1 MPSPRPHLSRPRPR
15 AMALVVT
22 AVVAS
27 SAVVAVAAPGLIGT
41 IDGPAT
47 PGARAQAVEVLGDI
61 VTVSDVGELDTANL
75 LDAVAAAR
83 EAGGAGTAGRGA
95 TIGMI
100 RITRAG
106 STVQQAPAGFRL
118 PLSVTA
124 LHPSAIAAVS
134 GRAVSGALGP
144 RAVVMG
150 ERTAGLRG
158 AQAGDLID
166 LVAADGGVHTLTIS
180 KIATEEEVGGNELL
194 MTIEAADR
202 LGIATD
208 TQVVIWGFSS
218 RSSIEAALAERG
230 VVGRFRTRIR
240 HSWDPQSPDG
250 THGLARTKELL
261 GEFAYQV
268 HGDGSVT
275 QEAAWQAANLP
286 AGRVVLSSQI
296 PIRARCHNRIVGDLQ
311 AALADVAEAGLAGA
325 IDVANANA
333 YGGCHY
339 PRFNR
344 IAGEL
349 GFLSRHSWGMA
360 LDTNTV
366 SNCQGCVPQ
375 MNCDVV
381 RIFRRHNFAWG
392 GNFLVSD
399 GMHFEWVGERR
410 DQLSYPSTYCPNL
423 VDATPERSA
432 EGSAEATPAGDSRAV
447 LFVTDEP
454 AMVHDH

>member
-1 MPSPRPHLSRPRPR
+1 VPFPPRLQLARSHRRAAVLSI
-15 AMALVVT
+15 A
-22 AVVAS
+22 AVLAT
-27 SAVVAVAAPGLIGT
+27 SAVGAVAAPALVDT

-47 PGARAQAVEVLGDI
+47 AGARVTAVEVLGDI

-75 LDAVAAAR
+75 YGALAAAR
-83 EAGGAGTAGRGA
+83 DAGGVGTAGRGV
-95 TIGMI
+95 TIGMT

-106 STVQQAPAGFRL
+106 SIVQQAPSGFRL
-118 PLSVTA
+118 PMSVTA

-134 GRAVSGALGP
+134 GRGISGALGP
-144 RAVVMG
+144 TVVVMG

-180 KIATEEEVGGNELL
+180 RIGTEDEVGGTELL
-194 MTIEAADR
+194 MTLEAADR
-202 LGIATD
+202 LGITTN
-208 TQVVIWGFSS
+208 TQVVIYGFPS
-218 RSSIEAALAERG
+218 RVELDTALDNRG
-230 VVGRFRTRIR
+230 VSGRFRTRVR
-240 HSWDPQSPDG
+240 HSWDPPSPDG
-250 THGLARTKELL
+250 NLGLARTKELL
-261 GEFAYQV
+261 GEFAYQIV
-268 HGDGSVT
+268 GAESIV
-275 QEAAWQAANLP
+275 QEAAWQSANLP
-286 AGRVVLSSQI
+286 AGRELLSPQI
-296 PIRARCHNRIVGDLQ
+296 PIRARCHNRIATDLR
-311 AALADVAEAGLAGA
+311 AALADVAAAGLAGA
-325 IDVANANA
+325 IDVTNANT

-344 IAGEL
+344 IGGEL

-392 GNFLVSD
+392 GNFLVPD

-410 DQLSYPSTYCPNL
+410 DQMSYPSTYCPNL
-423 VDATPERSA
+423 VQAMTESVA
-432 EGSAEATPAGDSRAV
+432 AADSRSV
-447 LFVTDEP
+447 LFVTDAP
-454 AMVHDH
+454 AIDHDH